1 MTNFIIQIVVA
12 VLQAFMPAVLNRKD
26 SFEDANKQTAIKK
39 KLNQKIIKS
48 WGKVALPFILMC
60 VFLTG
65 CVSTKTVYISDGEP
79 VRIRETIKNAKVW
92 TLDADGRPVAGKMD
106 IPAGWYALP
115 FTDEEGN

>member
-1 MTNFIIQIVVA
+1 MTIIIQIAVA
-12 VLQAFMPAVLNRKD
+12 VLQAFLPAVLNPEN
-26 SFEDANKQTAIKK
+26 SFEDAKKQTAIKK
-39 KLNQKIIKS
+39 KLNQRIIKS
-48 WGKVALPFILMC
+48 WGKVALPLLMC

-92 TLDADGRPVAGKMD
+92 TLDADGKPVAGRMD

-115 FTDEEGN
+115 FTDEESN